1 MDEIHVRQKYLAT
14 AVSGQTELGHYFG
27 LLGLWCE
34 FATIVICAFSFCL
47 LELGLIP
54 EPLVGEEF
62 ATVHTTHGNDHGIYS
77 GRGIRSRQV

>member
-1 MDEIHVRQKYLAT
+1 
-14 AVSGQTELGHYFG
+14 
-27 LLGLWCE
+27 
-34 FATIVICAFSFCL
+34 L

-77 GRGIRSRQV
+77 GCGIRSRQV